1 MPSSDRQGEVGLTA
15 AELFQLLWDELSG
28 VLGTAA
34 TAALLRRAVKRA
46 ARSEPA
52 LSGLVIERKGLE
64 YAFSL
69 PPSWTSDRTATAPAQ
84 LGALVRGELRPL
96 LAELTGPVVIQR
108 LGRVPEL
115 ARAGFGS
122 EDHR

>member
-1 MPSSDRQGEVGLTA
+1 MPSSERQGEAGLTA
-15 AELFQLLWDELSG
+15 AELFQLLWDELAS

-52 LSGLVIERKGLE
+52 LAGLAIERKDLE
-64 YAFSL
+64 YAFAL
-69 PPSWTSDRTATAPAQ
+69 PPSWSSDRTGAAPAQ

-96 LAELTGPVVIQR
+96 LAELTGQVVIQR

-115 ARAGFGS
+115 AKAGFAP
-122 EDHR
+122 EDQR